1 MPTYTDQL
9 GRTMTIV
16 ARPTRIVSL
25 VPSQTELLYDLGLDK
40 EVVGITKFCVHP
52 EKWFR
57 HKTKIGGTKDLNIE
71 LIKSLKPQ
79 LILANKEENNAAQI
93 KELEKFA
100 PVWVSDV
107 SNYSEAFAMIKLVSQ
122 ITYCVAH
129 GNQLLAKIE
138 KAFQQMP
145 SHPLHPRVAYL
156 IWKGPY
162 MSIGSD
168 TFIHNMLSLAG
179 FQNVF
184 ADEKRYPETSID
196 EIIEKEPDLVFLSSE
211 PYPFKLK
218 HIAELQIQMPS
229 TKIHLVNGEMFSWYG
244 SRIQNTPRYLQE
256 LLQSIV

>member
-1 MPTYTDQL
+1 MNTDQL
-9 GRTMTIV
+9 GRSMQLV
-16 ARPTRIVSL
+16 VNPTRIVSL
-25 VPSQTELLYDLGLDK
+25 VPSQTELLYELGLNK

-57 HKTKIGGTKDLNIE
+57 NKTKVGGTKDLNIE
-71 LIKSLKPQ
+71 LIKSLKPD
-79 LILANKEENNAAQI
+79 LILANKEENQSDQI
-93 KELEKFA
+93 QALSAFA

-107 SNYSEAFAMIKLVSQ
+107 SNYAEAFEMIKQVAQ
-122 ITYCVAH
+122 ITNREAD
-129 GNQLLAKIE
+129 GLQLLSKIE

-145 SHPLHPRVAYL
+145 SHPLHPTVAYI
-156 IWKGPY
+156 IWKDPY
-162 MSIGSD
+162 MTIGAD

-184 ADEKRYPETSID
+184 ENATRYPETTID
-196 EIIEKEPDLVFLSSE
+196 ELLEKAPDLLFLSTE

-218 HIAELQIQMPS
+218 HIAELQIQLPN

-244 SRIQNTPRYLQE
+244 SRMQNAPRYLQE